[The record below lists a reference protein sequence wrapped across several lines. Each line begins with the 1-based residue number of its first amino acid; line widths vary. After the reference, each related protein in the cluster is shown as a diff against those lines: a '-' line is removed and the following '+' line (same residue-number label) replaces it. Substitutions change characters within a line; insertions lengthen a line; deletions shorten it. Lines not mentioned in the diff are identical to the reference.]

1 MISLKKTDH
10 NDTSLT
16 VNDNWVDVKDYKENL
31 FKKNNNEGS
40 LITYCYS
47 MRLRLALVSKNN
59 YFLTGVRYLIE
70 SFTNISLHIYKEPK
84 DFFNSAEKVFDAVIF
99 DVSSA
104 SDFNFLYR
112 MALKVNFDERNTI
125 LINSMRKGMKLK
137 ADKIFENF
145 CNVKNFDSSL
155 SIEHLKIKITHIF
168 KNITGETKAS
178 HKNIIFSTLTPRQID
193 ILKLSAGGFS
203 PAVIALKTGVSVS
216 SIYTT
221 KSRALK
227 KIGANDKSLE
237 AILYSQLKYNRS
249 YCHS

>member
-1 MISLKKTDH
+1 MISFKNNN
-10 NDTSLT
+10 NDTSLI
-16 VNDNWVDVKDYKENL
+16 VNDNWVDVKNHKENL
-31 FKKNNNEGS
+31 FKKINNES
-40 LITYCYS
+40 SILTSCYS
-47 MRLRLALVSKNN
+47 MRLRIALVSKNN

-70 SFTNISLHIYKEPK
+70 SFANLSLHIYKEPN

-99 DVSSA
+99 DVSSS
-104 SDFNFLYR
+104 SDFNVLYR
-112 MALKVNFDERNTI
+112 LALKVNFDERNTI
-125 LINSMRKGMKLK
+125 VINAMRKGMKLK

-145 CNVKNFDSSL
+145 CNVKNLDSSI
-155 SIEHLKIKITHIF
+155 SIEYLKKKIAHIL
-168 KNITGETKAS
+168 KNITSETKGS
-178 HKNIIFSTLTPRQID
+178 HKNIISSTLTPRQID

-203 PAVIALKTGVSVS
+203 PTVIASKTGVSVS

-221 KSRALK
+221 KARALK